1 MLARLKKYRWCPLF
15 ALGGGAAIATLAYN
29 VMGRSV
35 GFENVPPTALVPG
48 FLVGF
53 LAALSI
59 SALFVRNRHLLLQ
72 KIEAEQQIS
81 AKLREENEQRKRI
94 EIQLRAARDEAELAN
109 RSKSEFLANMS
120 HELRT
125 LLNAIIGFSEVI
137 EVETFGP
144 VGDPNYREYVS
155 HIHKAGH
162 HLLEVI
168 NDILDL
174 SKIEAGQLELTEQV
188 VDVREIVD
196 ACLLLLRERAQV
208 KGIDLHSEVDASIRP
223 IFADQRLLKQI
234 LINLLSNGVKF
245 TSQGGSVIVRC
256 VQSETAGH
264 VLEVSD
270 TGSGIANDD
279 IPRLMEPFRQG
290 DGSLTRK
297 HEGSGLG
304 LTLSRL
310 HAEAHGGDLQVF
322 SELGKGTTVRIS
334 LPASRIIQGD
344 LLEASG

>member
-1 MLARLKKYRWCPLF
+1 MIYQRSTCLVNCQGLCIVRAVSIYAHLK
-15 ALGGGAAIATLAYN
+15 G
-29 VMGRSV
+29 
-35 GFENVPPTALVPG
+35 
-48 FLVGF
+48 
-53 LAALSI
+53 LS
-59 SALFVRNRHLLLQ
+59 
-72 KIEAEQQIS
+72 
-81 AKLREENEQRKRI
+81 
-94 EIQLRAARDEAELAN
+94 
-109 RSKSEFLANMS
+109 
-120 HELRT
+120 
-125 LLNAIIGFSEVI
+125 
-137 EVETFGP
+137 
-144 VGDPNYREYVS
+144 
-155 HIHKAGH
+155 
-162 HLLEVI
+162 
-168 NDILDL
+168 
-174 SKIEAGQLELTEQV
+174 
-188 VDVREIVD
+188 
-196 ACLLLLRERAQV
+196 
-208 KGIDLHSEVDASIRP
+208 
-223 IFADQRLLKQI
+223 QRLLKQI